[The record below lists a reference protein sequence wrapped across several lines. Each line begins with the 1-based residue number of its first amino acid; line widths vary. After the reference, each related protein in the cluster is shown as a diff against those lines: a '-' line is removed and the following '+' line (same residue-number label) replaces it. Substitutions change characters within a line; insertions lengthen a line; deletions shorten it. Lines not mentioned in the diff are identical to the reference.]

1 MNIVASR
8 LAPSYDGVHPALL
21 SRRLHDVLVGTFV
34 VLVTVAA
41 ALAIVAA
48 VPEPDPLLVLAIV
61 LGAVG
66 LLALLLSARY
76 EVTLTLLALYLGLL
90 DGPVK
95 LLTASQA
102 ASGAR
107 NILTLAVV
115 LGMVVRL
122 TLSRE
127 RIRLPPLSG
136 WVLAFVVV
144 VLIEAVNPNTG
155 GFLKIIGGFRQQ
167 LQWVPFFFFGYMILR
182 SKQHFRKFFL
192 LLGVLALVNGL
203 VGAYQS
209 RLSPHALGSWG
220 TGYSERVEGTGGTS
234 GRTYVAEGEARPRPP
249 ALGSDSGFGGAMGVL
264 ALPGLLALITTGR
277 RRRRWIALLLCAGA
291 LVAIGTAASRT
302 DVVVAAVAVIAY
314 AGLSVI
320 GGLGPARPLVVV
332 IAAVALAAGVAWALI
347 GVSGKGV
354 LARQASVTRL
364 VEGTGETNAKTG
376 EFKQVPREI
385 RGAPFGG
392 GLGTVGAAAGFGGL
406 QRPHIEGKGAG
417 GAGTFNLLVIET
429 GLPGLLL
436 WVGLSINV
444 LLLPLRR
451 LRVIRDVEL
460 RTYLVAVLAAFVAF
474 TAEEF
479 VGPTLEV
486 APVGTFLW
494 FGAGVAAYW
503 LAGPGRRRAEAAG
516 ELGSA

>member
-21 SRRLHDVLVGTFV
+21 SRRLRDLLVGTFA
-34 VLVTVAA
+34 VLVTVAV

-102 ASGAR
+102 ASGVR

-220 TGYSERVEGTGGTS
+220 AGYSARVEGNGGTS
-234 GRTYVAEGEARPRPP
+234 GRTYVAEGGQARPRPP

-264 ALPGLLALITTGR
+264 ALPG
-277 RRRRWIALLLCAGA
+277 
-291 LVAIGTAASRT
+291 
-302 DVVVAAVAVIAY
+302 
-314 AGLSVI
+314 
-320 GGLGPARPLVVV
+320 
-332 IAAVALAAGVAWALI
+332 
-347 GVSGKGV
+347 V
-354 LARQASVTRL
+354 L
-364 VEGTGETNAKTG
+364 
-376 EFKQVPREI
+376 
-385 RGAPFGG
+385 
-392 GLGTVGAAAGFGGL
+392 
-406 QRPHIEGKGAG
+406 
-417 GAGTFNLLVIET
+417 
-429 GLPGLLL
+429 
-436 WVGLSINV
+436 
-444 LLLPLRR
+444 
-451 LRVIRDVEL
+451 
-460 RTYLVAVLAAFVAF
+460 
-474 TAEEF
+474 
-479 VGPTLEV
+479 
-486 APVGTFLW
+486 
-494 FGAGVAAYW
+494 
-503 LAGPGRRRAEAAG
+503 
-516 ELGSA
+516 